1 MPWIWEISRDGEA
14 SAFRRAVRGYRSA
27 EDAWEA
33 GRVALARL
41 ERQGS
46 RWRNGPAAG
55 WAAAVVVPQTDG
67 VTNGVGPWG
76 PAPSIIEGRPWSTM
90 PGSMSHWN

>member
-1 MPWIWEISRDGEA
+1 MNKLQMGPAIGGRPAPRFYLRVQRSARPPMPWVWEISRDGEA

-41 ERQGS
+41 ERQASSGC
-46 RWRNGPAAG
+46 
-55 WAAAVVVPQTDG
+55 
-67 VTNGVGPWG
+67 
-76 PAPSIIEGRPWSTM
+76 
-90 PGSMSHWN
+90 